1 LTITDLFVK
10 SDLVTGIVKELLFVF
25 FSFATLS
32 KRCIILMFLSS
43 RVYDTK
49 HFPATVIVPIV
60 HFFLVPSKTVDRG
73 LTVMGQLQCFLQAF

>member
-32 KRCIILMFLSS
+32 KRCIILMFLFC
-43 RVYDTK
+43 VYDTK

-60 HFFLVPSKTVDRG
+60 HFFLVPSETVDRG
-73 LTVMGQLQCFLQAF
+73 LTVMGQLQCFLQAL